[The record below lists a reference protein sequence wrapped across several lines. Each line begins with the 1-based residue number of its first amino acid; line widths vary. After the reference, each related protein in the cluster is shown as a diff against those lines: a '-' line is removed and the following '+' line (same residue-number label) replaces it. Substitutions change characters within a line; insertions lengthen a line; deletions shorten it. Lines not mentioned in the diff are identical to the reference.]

1 MRNVTANVQL
11 NQELRTAQK
20 RSYPFVLSSH
30 TMACMRQCTRPPLCV
45 SIHEQATPWRWEQ
58 LPQEHDVIRYKA
70 FSLCVSMLLQWLPW
84 EHDVVPVIL
93 YQISVSVFVRGWNE
107 LCGDALLS
115 TTKSVSVNLLLVVVV
130 VFSRTF
136 PKRCWG
142 GYKSRLWFLDNL
154 RKLLLVMRFLQM
166 CPIHK
171 RWVKLQLYSRC

>member
-1 MRNVTANVQL
+1 
-11 NQELRTAQK
+11 
-20 RSYPFVLSSH
+20 
-30 TMACMRQCTRPPLCV
+30 
-45 SIHEQATPWRWEQ
+45 
-58 LPQEHDVIRYKA
+58 
-70 FSLCVSMLLQWLPW
+70 MLLQWLPW

-171 RWVKLQLYSRC
+171 RWVKLQLYSRCWSIGIGTGVDWLLRCHVTPSECQGPICLGGTVSHVKTSQAFLPNF